1 MAKTIL
7 KVVSTVDSKL
17 STLPLEDGQLIFVYD
32 KKKIILDNH
41 GVRTVYEQIQTI
53 ETEEQRNDLLAPIDS
68 FYFVIETSILWR
80 YSNGHWNQ
88 ITTSP
93 QEQID
98 RIVAEGTKQVKAV
111 QDKGTEVL
119 QSIPEDFVTQM
130 ASKLDKQHGTENAG
144 KIIAVNEEGNA
155 IPLCPNGVRYNSE
168 TNNLEYG
175 SDDLPLMEGIKL
187 DDSLT
192 KEGFAAD
199 AKVVGDIFDSKQNK
213 LQGADIIVNAVS
225 GSRQL
230 IITDSSEREIQ
241 DLNIYGKTAQMST
254 RGVNLW
260 SKESKITFTAT
271 KQVVFDTPIPAGDYV
286 VSANVTSNDK
296 DGTVCLMLFYYT
308 DSGSKGAN
316 LTRAG
321 RASAKITFTSNVK
334 HVVLYAGQN
343 ANGSANDTATFADI
357 QLEKGSTAT
366 AYEPYTGN
374 KTSPSPEYEQKIE
387 NAGKLN
393 ADTQKYEVV
402 VKAIG
407 KNLFDIEKAKNTQ
420 NWFTSVQSGYSDFE
434 IYVGKGNTV
443 TISYTDT
450 LEAGLG
456 FYAGIVYKK
465 DGAVGAWL
473 YNSTNIS
480 ANTKKVTFT
489 ANEDYVYIRCSTN
502 DISKFTDNIKTLQ
515 VEIGKTQTNFIPGKE
530 QSITITSDRPL
541 TKFDKLVEQDGKIG
555 WLYKSKIDTLPKTG
569 YGIRGT
575 DGNKYGVYFGKTG
588 IFKDA
593 ITTSGSAEKDSN
605 FFTHFKLGNPYSSN
619 GDIAWLYV
627 NKPGTTDL
635 RVRFADESINTV
647 ELFEKYMADKD
658 IKILYETAQTEFI
671 PLPEEEQDA
680 IRKLKTYYPT
690 SVITADGGELDPDI
704 KVTYMADTK
713 NFILEQINSIKK
725 SLVNTQIQLL

>member
-17 STLPLEDGQLIFVYD
+17 STIPAKDGQLIFVYD

-111 QDKGTEVL
+111 RDEGQKVL

-241 DLNIYGKTAQMST
+241 DLNIYGKTTQMST

-271 KQVVFDTPIPAGDYV
+271 KQVVFDTPIQAGDYV
-286 VSANVTSNDK
+286 VSANVTTSDK
-296 DGTVCLMLFYYT
+296 DGDVCLMLFYYT

-321 RASAKITFTSNVK
+321 RASAKITFTSDVK
-334 HVVLYAGQN
+334 HVVLYAGSN

-357 QLEKGSTAT
+357 QLEKGSTVT
-366 AYEPYTGN
+366 AYEPYTGG
-374 KTSPSPEYEQKIE
+374 KPSPSSEYEQDIE
-387 NAGKLN
+387 SAGKLN
-393 ADTQKYEVV
+393 TDTKKYEVV

-407 KNLFDIEKAKNTQ
+407 KNLFGIEKAKNTQ

-443 TISYTDT
+443 TISCNDD
-450 LEAGLG
+450 LMAGLG

-473 YNSTNIS
+473 YNSSNIS
-480 ANTKKVTFT
+480 ANTKNVTFT
-489 ANEDYVYIRCSTN
+489 AIEDSVYIRCSTN
-502 DISKFTDNIKTLQ
+502 DISKFTDSIKTLQ

-569 YGIRGT
+569 YRHIETGYFSKGNVFT
-575 DGNKYGVYFGKTG
+575 DSALNSTVTP
-588 IFKDA
+588 
-593 ITTSGSAEKDSN
+593 GSQ
-605 FFTHFKLGNPYSSN
+605 FFTCFSLANPSSKK

-635 RVRFADESINTV
+635 RVRFADESINTA

-658 IKILYETAQTEFI
+658 MKILYETAQTEFV
-671 PLPEEEQDA
+671 PLPEEEQNA
-680 IRKLKTYYPT
+680 IRALKTYYPT
-690 SVITADGGELDPDI
+690 TVITVDGGELDPDI
-704 KVTYMADTK
+704 KVIYMADTK